1 MEEAKQTRISLRQ
14 LKLLAEQMP
23 SRDLDVL
30 RDIEARRYMTS
41 GQICRLRFGS
51 AGTPGSA
58 QRIANRV
65 INRLKGHG
73 LIVPLNRRIGG
84 VRGGSVDNIWAQTPA
99 GFRLLHLDEDNTTRK
114 RVFEPSQRF
123 AEHTLAVTELDVQ
136 LRSIQGIAVVEVQF
150 EPDSWRDCG
159 QRSLKPDLYAVT
171 SVGDYEDYWF
181 FEVDL
186 ATESPLRVVAKC
198 MQYQEYYYS
207 GVEQRMTGVFPRV
220 VWVVPNS
227 KRRES
232 VWRHMREDRALKE
245 KDLFLIILPDELE
258 HLVRT
263 GGVLL

>member
-1 MEEAKQTRISLRQ
+1 MEEARQGRISLRQ
-14 LKLLAEQMP
+14 LELLADQLP

-41 GQICRLRFGS
+41 GQICRLRFGT

-65 INRLKGHG
+65 LNRLKGHG
-73 LIVPLNRRIGG
+73 LIEHLKRRIGG
-84 VRGGSVDNIWAQTPA
+84 VKGGSGDYIWALTPA
-99 GFRLLHLDEDNTTRK
+99 GFRLLHLDDDLSIRYG
-114 RVFEPSQRF
+114 FEPSQRF
-123 AEHTLAVTELDVQ
+123 AEHTLAVTELDMQ

-159 QRSLKPDLYAVT
+159 QRSLKPDLYAIT

-198 MQYQEYYYS
+198 MQYQEYYHS
-207 GVEQRMTGVFPRV
+207 GVEQRKTGVFPRV